1 MSHSIG
7 IHTDQRSLSMNSLIL
22 ERKHS
27 CVIAIHTDQRSLSMN
42 SSILDRKHS
51 YTEEMPLFDP
61 QKWPKMTKKWAKTA
75 GGQFLGKKPY
85 PWKNRTLKNRKSIK
99 NHFSNVNPPIDV
111 FWGVFRGS
119 PFWTLFSTPKTRVN
133 PYSKDP
139 PKRTKK
145 RGETLFFGCFGGGLL
160 IFAAW
165 FFQNLRIRPLKSENR
180 TIGKLSVGIYPPDEK
195 KPVFFNTFFPYQSLP
210 KFSIFSSGFS
220 LF

>member
-1 MSHSIG
+1 MAKNDQKMSQNGWRPIS
-7 IHTDQRSLSMNSLIL
+7 RKKAVSMKKS
-22 ERKHS
+22 
-27 CVIAIHTDQRSLSMN
+27 
-42 SSILDRKHS
+42 
-51 YTEEMPLFDP
+51 DP
-61 QKWPKMTKKWAKTA
+61 
-75 GGQFLGKKPY
+75 KKPKIDKK
-85 PWKNRTLKNRKSIK
+85 PFFQCK
-99 NHFSNVNPPIDV
+99 PPYRRV
-111 FWGVFRGS
+111 LGVFRGS

-210 KFSIFSSGFS
+210 QIS
-220 LF
+220 LFFAGFPLFQCKPPLKPKKGVPKTSKKGTFLLKKTEYRFL